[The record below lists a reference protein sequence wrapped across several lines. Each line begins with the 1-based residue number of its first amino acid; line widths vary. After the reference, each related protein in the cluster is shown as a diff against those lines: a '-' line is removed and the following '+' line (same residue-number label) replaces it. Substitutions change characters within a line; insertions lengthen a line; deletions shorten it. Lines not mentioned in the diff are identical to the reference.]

1 MVSSDAMAMYYRH
14 RVPRPP
20 LDAFIASIWLFR
32 DEPRPHALERV
43 LPTGAAQLI
52 VNLKED
58 RTRLYD
64 PERPDRYVS
73 TAGTILA
80 GVQSRYQIIDTSEQ
94 EYVAGVAFRPGGTAA
109 FLRSPAYET
118 RDTDTPLE
126 SLWGRQRTADL
137 REQLLERSDPDAQLD
152 AIETALRPTLR
163 PTRVHPA
170 VAFALTAFDRNPL
183 TTKIGV
189 VTDAIGMS
197 AKRFIER
204 FKAQVGVSPKRYC
217 RIRRFQRAFAR
228 AHRGH
233 PLDWPQVALDCGYC
247 DQAHFIHEF
256 RSFSGLTPTAY
267 QTFRTAFQNHVKFL
281 HPSRLPFETIAPWQ
295 TSKTPIEPSRPIS
308 WCPTRTSN

>member
-1 MVSSDAMAMYYRH
+1 MYYHH

-20 LDAFIASIWLFR
+20 LDAFVASIWLFR
-32 DEPRPHALERV
+32 DGPRRHALERV

-64 PERPDRYVS
+64 PAPPHRCS
-73 TAGTILA
+73 TTAGTILV

-109 FLRSPAYET
+109 FVRVPAYET
-118 RDTDTPLE
+118 RDADRPLE
-126 SLWGRQRTADL
+126 SLWGRQRIADL
-137 REQLLERSDPDAQLD
+137 REQLLESDQPDAQLD
-152 AIETALRPTLR
+152 VIENALGEMLQPTG
-163 PTRVHPA
+163 VHPA
-170 VAFALTAFDRNPL
+170 IAFALAAFNRAPL
-183 TTKIGV
+183 TANIGA

-204 FKAQVGVSPKRYC
+204 FKTQVGVSPKHYC
-217 RIRRFQRAFAR
+217 RIRRFQRALAR

-233 PLDWPQVALDCGYC
+233 PVDWPQVALECGYY

-256 RSFSGLTPTAY
+256 RSFSGLTPTGY
-267 QTFRTAFQNHVKFL
+267 QASRTVFQNHVKFL
-281 HPSRLPFETIAPWQ
+281 QSSETAI
-295 TSKTPIEPSRPIS
+295 
-308 WCPTRTSN
+308 